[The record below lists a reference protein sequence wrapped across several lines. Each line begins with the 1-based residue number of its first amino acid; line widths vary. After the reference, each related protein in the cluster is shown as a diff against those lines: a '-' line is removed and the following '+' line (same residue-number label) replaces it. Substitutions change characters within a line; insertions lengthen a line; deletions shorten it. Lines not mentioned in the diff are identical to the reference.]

1 MTRRGTTGIAWL
13 IGLVAMLV
21 SSFAEPAMARVF
33 GSHEQVDGRIG
44 SAERPEHPA
53 PVGEPRSPD
62 EPHG

>member
-21 SSFAEPAMARVF
+21 SSVAEPAMARVF
-33 GSHEQVDGRIG
+33 GSHEQVDERIG
-44 SAERPEHPA
+44 SAEGGQHPA

-62 EPHG
+62 EPRG